1 MTEATENR
9 AFQVDIRGLVDLLSH
24 HLYSSPRV
32 YVRELLQNGVDAIT
46 ARRADLSE
54 APAVIRITAQDGAV
68 RFDDTG
74 IGLTETEVH
83 DLLATIGRSSKRDG
97 LEATRSEFIGQFGIG
112 LLACFVVAEQIRVIT
127 RSARSVS
134 APTVEWIATD
144 DGSYTVTAAEVPRD
158 RPGTTVH
165 LTPRPDMREWLT
177 PGRVRDLAADFGAL
191 LPFDIEFSDDGVTYR
206 SISERPAAWERTY
219 PTPTA
224 RRIALNAHCQ
234 QTLGFTPLDV
244 IDLSVPL
251 AGVHGVGY
259 VLPHAVSPAQRTGNR
274 VYLKGMLLTDKAEEL
289 LPDWAFFVACV
300 IDTDSLRPTA
310 SRENLYDDATL
321 GAVRDALG
329 DRIRDWLANLAATDP
344 NRLVEFLSVH
354 HLGVKALARYDDDLL
369 RIMLP
374 WLPFETSD
382 GSLSLAEFSGK
393 YPAIYIAQT
402 VEEFRQVAPI
412 AAAQGI
418 GVVNGG
424 YTYDGDLVG
433 ALPRLLPNVTV
444 SPLDSDVV
452 TASLDLVDAD
462 TELALAG
469 FLGVARSRLEST
481 GVDVVLRAFHPV
493 TLPALFLDD
502 RAARFERSRADVAAD
517 ADDLWSGILGAL
529 QQDGPRARLVL
540 NHLNPLIGRI
550 ARLGNPDLVG
560 TAVESLYGQ
569 ALLMAQRPLRPT
581 DLALLNRSFLGLL
594 EWVTDDQHP
603 GDGQ

>member
-9 AFQVDIRGLVDLLSH
+9 AFQVDLRGLVDLLSH

-32 YVRELLQNGVDAIT
+32 YVRELLQNGIDAIT
-46 ARRADLSE
+46 ARGTHSAE
-54 APAVIRITAQDGAV
+54 APAVIRITAQDGTV

-74 IGLTETEVH
+74 IGLTQAEVH

-97 LEATRSEFIGQFGIG
+97 VEATRREFIGQFGIG

-127 RSARSVS
+127 RSARSDS

-144 DGSYTVTAAEVPRD
+144 NGSYTVATAEAPRAE
-158 RPGTTVH
+158 PGTTVY
-165 LTPRPDMREWLT
+165 LTARPDMREWLA
-177 PGRVRDLAADFGAL
+177 PDRVRELAADFGSL
-191 LPFDIEFSDDGVTYR
+191 LPFDVEFSDDGETYR
-206 SISERPAAWERTY
+206 PISDRPAVWDRTY

-224 RRIALNAHCQ
+224 RRIALNAHCR

-244 IDLSVPL
+244 IDLTIPV
-251 AGVHGVGY
+251 AGVRGVGY
-259 VLPHAVSPAQRTGNR
+259 VLPHAVSPAQRAGNR
-274 VYLKGMLLTDKAEEL
+274 VYLKGMLLTDKAAEL

-300 IDTDSLRPTA
+300 VDTDSLRPTA
-310 SRENLYDDATL
+310 SRESLYDDGTL
-321 GAVRDALG
+321 AAVRDALG
-329 DRIRDWLANLAATDP
+329 DRIREWLANLATTDP

-354 HLGVKALARYDDDLL
+354 HLGVKALARHDDELL

-382 GSLSLAEFSGK
+382 GSVNLAEFSSK
-393 YPAIYIAQT
+393 HPTIYIAGS

-433 ALPRLLPNVTV
+433 ALPRVLPGVTV

-452 TASLDLVDAD
+452 TASLDLVDAN
-462 TELALAG
+462 TELALAS

-481 GVDVVLRAFHPV
+481 GADVVLRAFHPM

-502 RAARFERSRADVAAD
+502 RAARFERTRAEVAAE
-517 ADDLWSGILGAL
+517 ADDLWSGILGSLA
-529 QQDGPRARLVL
+529 QDGPRSRLVL

-550 ARLGNPDLVG
+550 ARLGNPDLIG

-594 EWVTDDQHP
+594 EWVTDDQDT
-603 GDGQ
+603 GDGR